1 MGKRKL
7 KIHLDEKGKIEKEMD
22 DEMSLADARKE
33 LLDLITFPFVFADE
47 DENEIPKDKEVNTM
61 LKDVLYGKNL
71 LVKKEKI
78 IRKMLGVKCES
89 KNGID
94 FYVYREQN
102 HQYYKWDKRW
112 IKRYAFPQV
121 ALKQFYYR
129 PLHSA
134 SRTFNAEKVLYR
146 TW

>member
-61 LKDVLYGKNL
+61 LKDVLDGKNL
-71 LVKKEKI
+71 LVKKLLEKCLLLNVSL
-78 IRKMLGVKCES
+78 KMELIFMFIHK
-89 KNGID
+89 D
-94 FYVYREQN
+94 
-102 HQYYKWDKRW
+102 H
-112 IKRYAFPQV
+112 
-121 ALKQFYYR
+121 
-129 PLHSA
+129 
-134 SRTFNAEKVLYR
+134 
-146 TW
+146 